1 MAIEWSR
8 KIATGIDWQDRQ
20 HKELFYRINSLMDAM
35 TIGLGKAEV
44 ERLFSFLDEYIIIHF
59 DAEEQ
64 AMHKC
69 NFPGTLS
76 HLEEHTLFIDDVA
89 ALKEDSRNDGITTG
103 LVIKVQSRIVEWLM
117 NHIGTVDKE
126 LGRFI
131 IETQERA

>member
-20 HKELFYRINSLMDAM
+20 HKELFHRINSLMDAM

-76 HLEEHTLFIDDVA
+76 HLEEHTHFIDDVA
-89 ALKEDSRNDGITTG
+89 ALKEDSRSDGITTG

-131 IETQERA
+131 LEAQEND